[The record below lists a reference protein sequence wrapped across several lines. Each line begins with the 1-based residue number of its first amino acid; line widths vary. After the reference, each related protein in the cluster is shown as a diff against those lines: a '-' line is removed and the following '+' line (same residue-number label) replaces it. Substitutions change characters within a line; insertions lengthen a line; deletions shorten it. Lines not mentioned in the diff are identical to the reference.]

1 MIKWLIKHVR
11 YANTKQQSNM
21 YFLRSHC
28 IIAHRRSHGNVNHKL
43 DQQNSLNS
51 MHYYASSYKLR
62 QETSFNKKKI
72 LNVKIIIC
80 SHFHIK
86 KEHVVN
92 VFFINNQAFVIL
104 ARKHIVTNAEIYRAP
119 KKNAQSAIS

>member
-1 MIKWLIKHVR
+1 
-11 YANTKQQSNM
+11 M
-21 YFLRSHC
+21 YFLRTHC
-28 IIAHRRSHGNVNHKL
+28 IIAHLRSHGNVNHKL

-62 QETSFNKKKI
+62 QGTSFNKKKI

-86 KEHVVN
+86 KEHAVN

-104 ARKHIVTNAEIYRAP
+104 ARKHIVINAEIYHAP